1 MSCSKKIVIIEDQM
15 ILNDMLKNTIS
26 NTYNVVATSDD
37 ASELIKLCD
46 LYKPDLILTDIC
58 TKNNSSGI
66 INGKKVKDKY
76 GNKIKVLAMTGV
88 PDITFLNETKKA
100 NLDGFIYK
108 NISSELLINSIKQI
122 LNGYKLFPDN
132 VTNNTETACLKKLTN
147 KEFEILKLLCNGN
160 TRNEI
165 ANKLNISPGT
175 LKNHISSI
183 LNKTGFENISKLL
196 VFCISNNYIVPNI

>member
-1 MSCSKKIVIIEDQM
+1 MSCSKKIVIVEDQM

>member
-1 MSCSKKIVIIEDQM
+1 MSCSKKIVIVEDQM

-108 NISSELLINSIKQI
+108 NISSESLINSIEQI

-132 VTNNTETACLKKLTN
+132 VIYNTADCLKNLTN
-147 KEFEILKLLCNGN
+147 KELEILKLLCSGN
-160 TRNEI
+160 SREEI
-165 ANKLNISPGT
+165 ADYLNIAIGT

-183 LNKTGFENISKLL
+183 LNKTGFDSISKLL
-196 VFCISNNYIVPNI
+196 VFCIGNGYIVPNM

>member
-1 MSCSKKIVIIEDQM
+1 MSCSKKIVIIEDQI

-37 ASELIKLCD
+37 ASDLIKLCD

-108 NISSELLINSIKQI
+108 NISSESLINSIEQI

-132 VTNNTETACLKKLTN
+132 VIYNTVDCLKNLTN
-147 KEFEILKLLCNGN
+147 KELEILKLLCSGN
-160 TRNEI
+160 SREEI
-165 ANKLNISPGT
+165 ADCLNIAIGT

-183 LNKTGFENISKLL
+183 LNKTGFDSISKLL
-196 VFCISNNYIVPNI
+196 VFCIGNGYIVPNM

>member
-1 MSCSKKIVIIEDQM
+1 MSCSKKIVIIEDQI

-37 ASELIKLCD
+37 ASDLIKLCD

-108 NISSELLINSIKQI
+108 NISSESLINSIEQI

-132 VTNNTETACLKKLTN
+132 VIYNTVDCLKNLTN
-147 KEFEILKLLCNGN
+147 KELEILKLLCSGN
-160 TRNEI
+160 SREEI
-165 ANKLNISPGT
+165 ANCLNIAIGT

-183 LNKTGFENISKLL
+183 LNKTGFDSISKLL
-196 VFCISNNYIVPNI
+196 VFCIGNGYIVPNM

>member
-1 MSCSKKIVIIEDQM
+1 
-15 ILNDMLKNTIS
+15 MLKKNIS
-26 NTYNVVATSDD
+26 NNYDVVATSDD
-37 ASELIKLCD
+37 ASNLITLCEK
-46 LYKPDLILTDIC
+46 YNPDIVLTDIC
-58 TKNNSSGI
+58 TKNNSNGI
-66 INGKKVKDKY
+66 INGKKIKDKY

-132 VTNNTETACLKKLTN
+132 VTNNAETACLKKLTN

>member
-1 MSCSKKIVIIEDQM
+1 MSCSKKIVIVEDQM

-108 NISSELLINSIKQI
+108 NISSESLINSIEQI

-132 VTNNTETACLKKLTN
+132 VIYNTVDCLKNLNN
-147 KEFEILKLLCNGN
+147 KELEILKLLCSGN
-160 TRNEI
+160 SREEI
-165 ANKLNISPGT
+165 ADCLNIAIGT

-183 LNKTGFENISKLL
+183 LNKTEFDSISKLL
-196 VFCISNNYIVPNI
+196 VFCIGNGYIVPNM

>member
-1 MSCSKKIVIIEDQM
+1 MSCSKKIVIVEDQM

-108 NISSELLINSIKQI
+108 NISSESLINSIEQI

-132 VTNNTETACLKKLTN
+132 VIYNTVDCLKNLTN
-147 KEFEILKLLCNGN
+147 KELEILKLLCSGN
-160 TRNEI
+160 SREEI
-165 ANKLNISPGT
+165 ADCLNIAIGT

-183 LNKTGFENISKLL
+183 LNKTGFDSISKLL
-196 VFCISNNYIVPNI
+196 VFCIGNGYIVPNM

>member
-1 MSCSKKIVIIEDQM
+1 MSCSKEIVIVEDQM

-108 NISSELLINSIKQI
+108 NISSESLINSIEQI

-132 VTNNTETACLKKLTN
+132 VIYNTVDCLKNLTN
-147 KEFEILKLLCNGN
+147 KELEILKLLCSGN
-160 TRNEI
+160 SREEI
-165 ANKLNISPGT
+165 ADCLNIAIGT

-183 LNKTGFENISKLL
+183 LNKTGFDSISKLL
-196 VFCISNNYIVPNI
+196 VFCIGNGYIVPNM

>member
-1 MSCSKKIVIIEDQM
+1 MSCSKKIVIVEDQM

-108 NISSELLINSIKQI
+108 NISSESLINSIEQI

-132 VTNNTETACLKKLTN
+132 VIYNTVDCLKNLTN
-147 KEFEILKLLCNGN
+147 KELEILKLLCSGN
-160 TRNEI
+160 SREEI
-165 ANKLNISPGT
+165 ANCLNIAIGT

-183 LNKTGFENISKLL
+183 LNKTGFDSISKLL
-196 VFCISNNYIVPNI
+196 VFCIGNGYIVPNM

>member
-1 MSCSKKIVIIEDQM
+1 MSCRKKIIIVEDQM

-58 TKNNSSGI
+58 TKNNASGI

-108 NISSELLINSIKQI
+108 NISSESLINSIEQI

-132 VTNNTETACLKKLTN
+132 VIYNTVDCLKNLTN
-147 KEFEILKLLCNGN
+147 KELEILKLLCSGN
-160 TRNEI
+160 SREEI
-165 ANKLNISPGT
+165 ADCLNIAIGT

-183 LNKTGFENISKLL
+183 LNKTGFDSISKLL
-196 VFCISNNYIVPNI
+196 VFCIGNGYIVPNM

>member
-1 MSCSKKIVIIEDQM
+1 MSCSKKIVIVEDQM

-108 NISSELLINSIKQI
+108 NISSESLINSIEQI

-132 VTNNTETACLKKLTN
+132 VIYNTVDCLKNLTN
-147 KEFEILKLLCNGN
+147 KELDILKLLCSGN
-160 TRNEI
+160 SREEI
-165 ANKLNISPGT
+165 ADYLNIAIGT

-183 LNKTGFENISKLL
+183 LNKTGFDSISKLL
-196 VFCISNNYIVPNI
+196 VFCIVNGYIVPNM

>member
-1 MSCSKKIVIIEDQM
+1 MSCSKKIVIVEDQM

-108 NISSELLINSIKQI
+108 NISSESLINSIEQI

-132 VTNNTETACLKKLTN
+132 VTNNAETACLKNLTN
-147 KEFEILKLLCNGN
+147 KEFEILKLLCSGN
-160 TRNEI
+160 SREEI
-165 ANKLNISPGT
+165 ADCLNIAIGT

-183 LNKTGFENISKLL
+183 LNKTGFDSISKLL
-196 VFCISNNYIVPNI
+196 VFCIGNGYIVPNM

>member
-1 MSCSKKIVIIEDQM
+1 MSCSKKIVIVEDQM

-108 NISSELLINSIKQI
+108 NISSESLINSIKQI

-196 VFCISNNYIVPNI
+196 VFCISDNYIVPNI

>member
-1 MSCSKKIVIIEDQM
+1 MSCSKKIVIVEDQI

-26 NTYNVVATSDD
+26 TTYNVVATSDD

-108 NISSELLINSIKQI
+108 NISSESLINSIEQI

-132 VTNNTETACLKKLTN
+132 VIYNTVDCLKNLTN
-147 KEFEILKLLCNGN
+147 KELEILKLLCSGN
-160 TRNEI
+160 SREEI
-165 ANKLNISPGT
+165 ADCLNIAIGT

-183 LNKTGFENISKLL
+183 LNKTGFDSISKLL
-196 VFCISNNYIVPNI
+196 VFCIGNGYIVPNM

>member
-1 MSCSKKIVIIEDQM
+1 MSCSKKIVIVEDQM

-88 PDITFLNETKKA
+88 PDITFLNGAKKA

-108 NISSELLINSIKQI
+108 NISSESLINSIEQI

-132 VTNNTETACLKKLTN
+132 VIYNTVDCLKNLTN
-147 KEFEILKLLCNGN
+147 KELEILKLLCSGN
-160 TRNEI
+160 SREEI
-165 ANKLNISPGT
+165 ADCLNIAIGT

-183 LNKTGFENISKLL
+183 LNKTGFDNISKLL
-196 VFCISNNYIVPNI
+196 VFCISNGYIVPNM

>member
-1 MSCSKKIVIIEDQM
+1 MSCSKKIVIVEDQM

-108 NISSELLINSIKQI
+108 NISSESLINSIKQI

-132 VTNNTETACLKKLTN
+132 VTNNTETACLKNLTN

-175 LKNHISSI
+175 LKNHITSI

>member
-1 MSCSKKIVIIEDQM
+1 MASRKKIIIIEDQI
-15 ILNDMLKNTIS
+15 ILNDMLKKIIS
-26 NTYNVVATSDD
+26 NNYDVVATSDD
-37 ASELIKLCD
+37 ANSLITLCEK
-46 LYKPDLILTDIC
+46 YNPDIVLTDIC
-58 TKNNSSGI
+58 TKNNSNGI
-66 INGKKVKDKY
+66 INGKKIKDKY

-108 NISSELLINSIKQI
+108 NINSESLINSIKQI

-175 LKNHISSI
+175 LKNHITSI

>member
-1 MSCSKKIVIIEDQM
+1 MSCSKKIVIVEDQI

-108 NISSELLINSIKQI
+108 NISSESLINSIEQI

-132 VTNNTETACLKKLTN
+132 VIYNTVDCLKNLTN
-147 KEFEILKLLCNGN
+147 KELEILKLLCSGN
-160 TRNEI
+160 SREEI
-165 ANKLNISPGT
+165 ADCLNIAIGT

-183 LNKTGFENISKLL
+183 LNKTGFDSISKLL
-196 VFCISNNYIVPNI
+196 VFCIGNGYIVPNM

>member
-1 MSCSKKIVIIEDQM
+1 MTNSKKIVIVEDQI

-108 NISSELLINSIKQI
+108 NISSESLINSIEQI

-132 VTNNTETACLKKLTN
+132 VIYNTVDCLKNLTN
-147 KEFEILKLLCNGN
+147 KELDILKLLCSGN
-160 TRNEI
+160 SREEI
-165 ANKLNISPGT
+165 ADCLNIAIGT

-183 LNKTGFENISKLL
+183 LNKTGFDSISKLL
-196 VFCISNNYIVPNI
+196 VFCIGNGYIVPNM

>member
-1 MSCSKKIVIIEDQM
+1 MSCSKKIVIVEDQM
-15 ILNDMLKNTIS
+15 ILNDTLKNTIS

-66 INGKKVKDKY
+66 INGKKIKDKY

-108 NISSELLINSIKQI
+108 NISSESLINSIKQI

>member
-1 MSCSKKIVIIEDQM
+1 MSCSKKIVIVEDQM

-108 NISSELLINSIKQI
+108 NISSESLINSIEQI

-132 VTNNTETACLKKLTN
+132 VIYNTVDCLKNLTN
-147 KEFEILKLLCNGN
+147 KELEILKLLCSGN
-160 TRNEI
+160 SREEI
-165 ANKLNISPGT
+165 ADCLNIAIGT

-183 LNKTGFENISKLL
+183 LNKTGFDSISKLL
-196 VFCISNNYIVPNI
+196 VFCIGNGYIVPNL

>member
-1 MSCSKKIVIIEDQM
+1 MSCSKKIVIVEDQM
-15 ILNDMLKNTIS
+15 ILNDTLKNTIS

-108 NISSELLINSIKQI
+108 NISSESLINSIEQI

>member
-1 MSCSKKIVIIEDQM
+1 MSCRKKIIIVEDQI

-108 NISSELLINSIKQI
+108 NISSESLINSIEQI

-132 VTNNTETACLKKLTN
+132 VIYNTVDCLKNLTN
-147 KEFEILKLLCNGN
+147 KELEILKLLCSGN
-160 TRNEI
+160 SREEI
-165 ANKLNISPGT
+165 ADCLNIAIGT

-183 LNKTGFENISKLL
+183 LNKTGFDSISKLL
-196 VFCISNNYIVPNI
+196 VFCIGNGYIVPNM

>member
-1 MSCSKKIVIIEDQM
+1 MASRKKIIIIEDQI
-15 ILNDMLKNTIS
+15 ILNDMLKKIIS
-26 NTYNVVATSDD
+26 NNYDVVATSDD
-37 ASELIKLCD
+37 ASNLITLCEK
-46 LYKPDLILTDIC
+46 YNPDIVLTDIC
-58 TKNNSSGI
+58 TKNNSNGI
-66 INGKKVKDKY
+66 INGKKIKDKY

-147 KEFEILKLLCNGN
+147 KEFEILKEFDNIYFYDDN
-160 TRNEI
+160 YYI
-165 ANKLNISPGT
+165 DASNISDFIRYVEFGDIIYDE
-175 LKNHISSI
+175 N
-183 LNKTGFENISKLL
+183 LNFEERGIKISKNS
-196 VFCISNNYIVPNI
+196 IKI

>member
-1 MSCSKKIVIIEDQM
+1 MSCSKKIVIVEDQM

-58 TKNNSSGI
+58 TKNNASGI

>member
-1 MSCSKKIVIIEDQM
+1 MSCSKKIVIVEDQM

-108 NISSELLINSIKQI
+108 NISSESLINSIEQI

>member
-1 MSCSKKIVIIEDQM
+1 MSCSKKIVIVEDQM

-108 NISSELLINSIKQI
+108 NISSESLINSIEQI

-132 VTNNTETACLKKLTN
+132 VIYNTVDCLKNLTN
-147 KEFEILKLLCNGN
+147 KELEILKLLCSGN
-160 TRNEI
+160 SREEI
-165 ANKLNISPGT
+165 ADCLNIAIGT
-175 LKNHISSI
+175 LKNHIASI
-183 LNKTGFENISKLL
+183 
-196 VFCISNNYIVPNI
+196 PNM

>member
-1 MSCSKKIVIIEDQM
+1 MSCSKKIVIVEDQM

-58 TKNNSSGI
+58 TKNNASGI

-108 NISSELLINSIKQI
+108 NISSESLINSIEQI

>member
-1 MSCSKKIVIIEDQM
+1 MSCSKKIVIVEDQI

-108 NISSELLINSIKQI
+108 NIKKQTHHHDESGFKF
-122 LNGYKLFPDN
+122 LNAITKYF
-132 VTNNTETACLKKLTN
+132 
-147 KEFEILKLLCNGN
+147 F
-160 TRNEI
+160 
-165 ANKLNISPGT
+165 S
-175 LKNHISSI
+175 
-183 LNKTGFENISKLL
+183 
-196 VFCISNNYIVPNI
+196 